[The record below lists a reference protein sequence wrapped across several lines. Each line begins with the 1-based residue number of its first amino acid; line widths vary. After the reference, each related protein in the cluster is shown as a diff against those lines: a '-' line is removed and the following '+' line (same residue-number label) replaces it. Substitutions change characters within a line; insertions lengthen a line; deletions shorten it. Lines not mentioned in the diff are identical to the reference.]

1 MKIKK
6 TVSEKVIRANRAN
19 AQKSPGPEDC
29 TNVKHNA
36 MKHGFRAKQLFFEN
50 AEEEERY
57 NALLEELAEY
67 NQPEGPIEWMLVEEI
82 TTRWWLLQALNGWK
96 VREIADRRKAAKAI
110 LRIVAEN
117 HDEDRLPLFT
127 KAGDSESAVQLGWD
141 CRDLIVR
148 TGSKTFEQEQERKE
162 FTASVDKTEKGG
174 HVQIEAKLN
183 MSLDTILRYEA
194 ALKRDLYR
202 ALQTLREIQQQRRG
216 K

>member
-6 TVSEKVIRANRAN
+6 TVSEKVISANRAN
-19 AQKSPGPEDC
+19 AQKSHGPEDC

-36 MKHGFRAKQLFFEN
+36 MKHGLRAKQLFFEN

-57 NALLEELAEY
+57 KTLLQELAEY
-67 NQPEGPIEWMLVEEI
+67 KQPEGPIEWMLVEEI
-82 TTRWWLLQALNGWK
+82 TTCRWMLQTLDGWK
-96 VREIADRRKAAKAI
+96 LREMTDRHKAANAI

-117 HDEDRLPLFT
+117 HDEDRLPLFA
-127 KAGDSESAVQLGWD
+127 KAGDSESAALLGWD
-141 CRDLIVR
+141 CQELIVR
-148 TGSKTFEQEQERKE
+148 TGNTTFEQAQERE
-162 FTASVDKTEKGG
+162 SRTSVDKTQKGG

-183 MSLDTILRYEA
+183 TSLDSILRYEA

-202 ALQTLREIQQQRRG
+202 AIQTLREIQQQRRG